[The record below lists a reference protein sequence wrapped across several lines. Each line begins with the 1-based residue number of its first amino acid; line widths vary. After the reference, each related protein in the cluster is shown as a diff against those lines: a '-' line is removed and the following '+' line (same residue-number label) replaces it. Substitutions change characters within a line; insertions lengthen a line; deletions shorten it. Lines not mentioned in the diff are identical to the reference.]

1 MYKDYIVDAAPVIP
15 YPLVEAIKTDIEI
28 LSATRPGFKDKK
40 PTDFT
45 DITVLKELES
55 EGFFARLSR

>member
-1 MYKDYIVDAAPVIP
+1 VIP
-15 YPLVEAIKTDIEI
+15 YPLTEAIKTDIDI

-45 DITVLKELES
+45 DISLIKELES
-55 EGFFARLSR
+55 EGFYSKLK